1 MYNYREVVCPY
12 CGHKYIWL
20 NTSEDGNSFYIY
32 INKYT
37 LEECLSSKCPACDK
51 KSIISDASKIGI
63 DINSEDFERITMR
76 GL

>member
-51 KSIISDASKIGI
+51 KA
-63 DINSEDFERITMR
+63 
-76 GL
+76 